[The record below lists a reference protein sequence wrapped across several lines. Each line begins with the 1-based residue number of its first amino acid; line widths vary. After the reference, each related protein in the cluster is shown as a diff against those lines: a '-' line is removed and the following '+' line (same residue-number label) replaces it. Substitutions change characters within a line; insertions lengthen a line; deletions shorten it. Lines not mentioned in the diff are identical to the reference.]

1 MKQHCQPAMP
11 ALPPLPPEKLFT
23 RCDPAAIGF
32 ASTADLPDLDAALIH
47 PRALEAAHLGLDIK
61 QKGYN
66 LFVLGDAGSGRH
78 AIIDRLLAEERRNGT
93 PPADWCY
100 INNFANTSQPR
111 LLRLPCGRG
120 ARLRDDM
127 QRFVGELGPAI
138 AAAFESAEYRG
149 RIESLQEEEKL
160 REEKALRQLG
170 HASGEQGIALL
181 RTPQGFVFAPL
192 KDGGEETLS
201 SEEFSQ
207 LPEAR
212 QDELG
217 KKMEGF
223 HEQLHR
229 LMNEF
234 PQWRRESQ
242 GRIKAASREALKLA
256 VGHLI
261 EELRPGYADLPAV
274 GEFLDAVLQ
283 DIVESGES
291 LRESSKSDDET
302 ETTFFS
308 GTIAIQRYLV
318 NLLVENPASGER
330 PVVREDHPTLQ
341 NLVGRIE
348 HLVHMG
354 TLVSNFTLVKAGA
367 LQRANGGFL
376 VLDAV
381 KVLSQPYAWEGLKRA
396 LQSGEVRIES
406 LSEMIG
412 LTSTTQMEPEPVPL
426 DLKVVLIGERIVYYL
441 LAEYDPEFSALFK
454 INADMESDIE
464 RTAENTA
471 QYARLIATL
480 ARQAELRPL
489 AAAAVARLIEH
500 AARLASDAEK
510 LSTQTQPLDD
520 LMREADHFAAQA
532 GAATID
538 AAHVETA
545 LAAHR
550 RRHEGIRRR
559 YQEEILRGQWLVA
572 TAGAHVG
579 QINGLAVVP
588 LGDASFAHP
597 VRITATVR
605 MGEGEVID
613 VEREVELGGP
623 IHSKG
628 VLILSSFLAARFGW
642 AVPLSLKASLVFE
655 QSYGGVEG
663 DSASLAEL
671 AALLSALSGIPIRQS
686 LAVTG
691 SVNQFGVVQPVGGIN
706 EKIEG
711 FFDICAAR
719 GLTGDQGVLIP
730 APNVCHL
737 MLRQEV
743 VEAVKQER
751 FRIWAVSSIDEAME
765 LLTGLPA
772 GLPDEKG
779 EIPTGTINFQ
789 IALQLAELAQMRQ
802 DYASP
807 APKPREKKKAEAAP
821 APAKPPAPPDGSGKS

>member
-1 MKQHCQPAMP
+1 MPSPA
-11 ALPPLPPEKLFT
+11 PLPPEALFSP
-23 RCDPAAIGF
+23 CDPAAIGF
-32 ASTADLPDLDAALIH
+32 DSSAAIPDLDAAQIH
-47 PRALEAAHLGLDIK
+47 PRAVEAVHLGLDIK

-66 LFVLGDAGSGRH
+66 LFVLGDTGSGRH
-78 AIIDRLLAEERRNGT
+78 AIIDQLLAAERKNGV

-100 INNFANTSQPR
+100 LNNFANPSQPR

-120 ARLRDDM
+120 PQLRDDM
-127 QRFVGELGPAI
+127 QRFVGELAPAI
-138 AAAFESAEYRG
+138 AAAFESDEYRS
-149 RIESLQEEEKL
+149 RIEALQEEEKQ
-160 REEKALRQLG
+160 REETALRHLG
-170 HASGEQGIALL
+170 HDSGEQGIALL
-181 RTPQGFVFAPL
+181 RTPQGFAFAPI
-192 KDGGEETLS
+192 KNGEETLS
-201 SEEFSQ
+201 SEEFEQ
-207 LPEAR
+207 LPEER

-217 KKMEGF
+217 KKMEDF

-234 PQWRRESQ
+234 PHWRRESQ
-242 GRIKAASREALKLA
+242 NHIKETNREALKLA

-261 EELRPGYADLPAV
+261 EEIKPGYADLPEV
-274 GEFLDAVLQ
+274 IRHLDAVMQ

-291 LRESSKSDDET
+291 LRESTKSDEEA
-302 ETTFFS
+302 ETTYYS
-308 GTIAIQRYLV
+308 GTIPVQRYLI
-318 NLLVENPASGER
+318 NLLVGNPAAGER
-330 PVVREDHPTLQ
+330 PVVHEDHPTLQ
-341 NLVGRIE
+341 NLVGHIE

-354 TLVSNFTLVKAGA
+354 TLVSNFTLIKAGA

-381 KVLSQPYAWEGLKRA
+381 KVLNQPYAWEGLKRA
-396 LQSGEVRIES
+396 LESGEVRIES

-412 LTSTTQMEPEPVPL
+412 LSSTTQMEPEPIPL
-426 DLKVVLIGERIVYYL
+426 DLKVVLIGERVIYYL
-441 LAEYDPEFSALFK
+441 LAELDPEFPALFK

-464 RTAENTA
+464 RNPENTA
-471 QYARLIATL
+471 HYARLIATL
-480 ARQAELRPL
+480 ARRAGLRPL
-489 AAAAVARLIEH
+489 SAAAVARLVEH
-500 AARLASDAEK
+500 AARLASDAER
-510 LSTQTQPLDD
+510 LTTQTQPLDN
-520 LMREADHFAAQA
+520 LMREADHFAARA
-532 GAATID
+532 NVETIE
-538 AAHVETA
+538 AEHVETA
-545 LAAHR
+545 LAAHH
-550 RRHEGIRRR
+550 RRHEGLRRR
-559 YQEEILRGQWLVA
+559 IQEEILRGQWLVD
-572 TAGAHVG
+572 TAGVHVG

-588 LGDASFAHP
+588 LGDGSFAHP

-605 MGEGEVID
+605 MGDGEVID
-613 VEREVELGGP
+613 IEREVELGGP

-671 AALLSALSGIPIRQS
+671 AALLSALSGIPICQA

-730 APNVCHL
+730 AANVCHL
-737 MLRQEV
+737 MLRQEI
-743 VEAVKQER
+743 VEAVRQKR
-751 FRIWAVSSIDEAME
+751 FHVWAVRSIDEAME

-772 GLPDEKG
+772 GEPDAKG
-779 EIPTGTINFQ
+779 EIPAGSINFQ

-807 APKPREKKKAEAAP
+807 KPRPREKKKTETTSP
-821 APAKPPAPPDGSGKS
+821 PAKPPVPQDGSGKP

>member
-1 MKQHCQPAMP
+1 MSAAPS
-11 ALPPLPPEKLFT
+11 LPPLSPEALHT
-23 RCDPAAIGF
+23 PCDPAAINF
-32 ASTADLPDLDAALIH
+32 ASTAELPDVDAAQIH
-47 PRALEAAHLGLDIK
+47 PRAVEAVRLGLDMR

-78 AIIDRLLAEERRNGT
+78 AIIDRLLAEERANGS

-100 INNFANTSQPR
+100 VNNFANPSRPR
-111 LLRLPCGRG
+111 LLCLPCGRG
-120 ARLRDDM
+120 ASLRDAM
-127 QRFVGELGPAI
+127 QRFVGELVPAI
-138 AAAFESAEYRG
+138 AAAFESSEYRS
-149 RIESLQEEEKL
+149 RIESLQEEEKE
-160 REEKALRQLG
+160 REEKALRELG
-170 HASGEQGIALL
+170 HASGEKGIALL
-181 RTPQGFVFAPL
+181 RTPQGFVFAPM
-192 KDGGEETLS
+192 KNGEETLS

-217 KKMEGF
+217 KLMEEF

-234 PQWRRESQ
+234 PHWRRETQ
-242 GRIKAASREALKLA
+242 NRIKAASRETLKLA

-291 LRESSKSDDET
+291 LRETTKSDEDS
-302 ETTFFS
+302 ETTS
-308 GTIAIQRYLV
+308 YTGSIPVQRYLV

-330 PVVREDHPTLQ
+330 PVVHEDHPTLQ

-354 TLVSNFTLVKAGA
+354 TLVSNFTLIRAGA

-396 LQSGEVRIES
+396 LESGEIRIES

-426 DLKVVLIGERIVYYL
+426 DLKLVLIGERLVYYL
-441 LAEYDPEFSALFK
+441 LSEYDPDFPALIK
-454 INADMESDIE
+454 INADLASEIE
-464 RTAENTA
+464 RNPENTMH
-471 QYARLIATL
+471 YARLIAGL
-480 ARQAELRPL
+480 ARQAGLRPL
-489 AAAAVARLIEH
+489 SAAAVARLVEH
-500 AARLASDAEK
+500 AARLAGDAER
-510 LSTQTQPLDD
+510 LTTQTQPLDN
-520 LMREADHFAAQA
+520 LMREADHCAAQA
-532 GAATID
+532 GAERIERD
-538 AAHVETA
+538 HVEAA

-550 RRHEGIRRR
+550 RRNENVRRR
-559 YQEEILRGQWLVA
+559 FQEEILRGQWLVD
-572 TAGAHVG
+572 TAGLHVG

-588 LGDASFAHP
+588 LGEATFAHP
-597 VRITATVR
+597 ARITATVR

-613 VEREVELGGP
+613 IEREVELGGP

-671 AALLSALSGIPIRQS
+671 AALLSALSGIPLRQS

-719 GLTGDQGVLIP
+719 ELTGEQGVLIP
-730 APNVCHL
+730 AANVCHL
-737 MLRQEV
+737 MLREEV
-743 VEAVKQER
+743 VAAVRAGR
-751 FRIWAVSSIDEAME
+751 FHVWAVHNIDEAME

-772 GLPDEKG
+772 GQPDAKG
-779 EIPTGTINFQ
+779 EIPPGTVNFQ
-789 IALQLAELAQMRQ
+789 IAVQLAELAQLRQ
-802 DYASP
+802 DFASP
-807 APKPREKKKAEAAP
+807 KARGRGKKKAKTET
-821 APAKPPAPPDGSGKS
+821 PPPPPGEGPDKS